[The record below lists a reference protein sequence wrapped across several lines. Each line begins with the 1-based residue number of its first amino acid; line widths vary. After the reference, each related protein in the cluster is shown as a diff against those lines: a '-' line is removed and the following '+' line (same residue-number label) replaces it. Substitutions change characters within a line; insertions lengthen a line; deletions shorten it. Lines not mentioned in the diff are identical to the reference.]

1 MDRISR
7 GVIRL
12 WGVLLLLSA
21 VAKANAPWAA
31 WRALT
36 ALGAGSGIA
45 DAGVVSGAALEAS
58 VGICCMI
65 WTNMRA
71 SRVLAVVSGL
81 AVILAA
87 CVLAIAVEHCGCFGD
102 YEVPL
107 WPRLVL
113 AGGALS
119 IGTLAP
125 PTPSRCP
132 SAYKPT
138 LLAATLAAAMA
149 SLAQS
154 RLCGDGEAV
163 AWLPMCESRCAAL
176 VATPGCPDCQAAE
189 RELAQRWL
197 RITWVVALG
206 DAEEVRAAGKDAVV
220 EVPRDVWWGLRRHA
234 LVWLWNE
241 SAVGWRAGP

>member
-1 MDRISR
+1 MDWVCSI
-7 GVIRL
+7 VIRL

-36 ALGAGSGIA
+36 ALGAGSGMA
-45 DAGVVSGAALEAS
+45 DAGVVGSTALEAG
-58 VGICCMI
+58 VGLCCMI
-65 WTNMRA
+65 WPNMRA
-71 SRVLAVVSGL
+71 SRVLAFVSGL
-81 AVILAA
+81 AALLAA
-87 CVLAIAVEHCGCFGD
+87 CVLAIAAEHCGCFGD

-107 WPRLVL
+107 WLRLAL
-113 AGGALS
+113 AGFTLS
-119 IGTLAP
+119 MGNIAS

-132 SAYKPT
+132 PAHLPM

-149 SLAQS
+149 SWAQH
-154 RLCGDGEAV
+154 RLCGDGNAT
-163 AWLPMCESRCAAL
+163 AWLPRCESSCAAL

-189 RELAQRWL
+189 RELAQRSL

-206 DAEEVRAAGKDAVV
+206 DADQVRAAGKDAVV

-234 LVWLWNE
+234 LVWSWNDP
-241 SAVGWRAGP
+241 AVGWCARP